1 MIFMTNLVEPFTNN
15 QILLFLLVIYLIIL
29 YLSVKFDKRIM
40 FIASI
45 IWFIPITW
53 IDNILLITVFV
64 IMFLLHITIPLN
76 SFRGDDNDFS

>member
-53 IDNILLITVFV
+53 INNILLITVFV

-76 SFRGDDNDFS
+76 SLRGDNDDFS

>member
-76 SFRGDDNDFS
+76 SLRGDNDDFS

>member
-1 MIFMTNLVEPFTNN
+1 MIFLNNLVEPFTNT
-15 QILLFLLVIYLIIL
+15 QLLLFLLVIYLIIL

-40 FIASI
+40 FLASI

-53 IDNILLITVFV
+53 TDNMLLIVVFV

-76 SFRGDDNDFS
+76 SLRGDDNDFS

>member
-76 SFRGDDNDFS
+76 SLRGDDNDFS

>member
-29 YLSVKFDKRIM
+29 YLSVKFDRRIM

-76 SFRGDDNDFS
+76 SLRGDNDDFS